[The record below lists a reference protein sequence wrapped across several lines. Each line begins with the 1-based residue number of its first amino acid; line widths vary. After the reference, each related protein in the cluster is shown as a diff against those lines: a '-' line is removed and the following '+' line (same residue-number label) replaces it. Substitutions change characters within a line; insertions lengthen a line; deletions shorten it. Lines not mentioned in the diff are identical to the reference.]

1 MNYISE
7 IQSAAEGYDCPW
19 SDLPEGV
26 RQMLMAEYLRAQPYL
41 EPLEAIPQRTL
52 DYLFREQLADAI
64 RHKRRGKAPEAYLA
78 AVQGFVEQLLS
89 LLMAE
94 CERRAEDD
102 YDAEFLQE
110 STTLIR
116 ARAADVAAESRA
128 RLVDM
133 QG

>member
-19 SDLPEGV
+19 SELPEGV
-26 RQMLMAEYLRAQPYL
+26 RQMLMAEYLLAQPYL
-41 EPLEAIPQRTL
+41 EPWQAIPARTL
-52 DYLFREQLADAI
+52 EYLTKDAAAEVV
-64 RHKRRGKAPEAYLA
+64 RHKRRGRQSEAYLA
-78 AVQGFVEQLLS
+78 AKEEFFEELFS

>member
-19 SDLPEGV
+19 SELPEGV
-26 RQMLMAEYLRAQPYL
+26 RQMLMAEYLLAQPYL
-41 EPLEAIPQRTL
+41 EPWQAIPARTL
-52 DYLFREQLADAI
+52 EYLTKDAAAEVV
-64 RHKRRGKAPEAYLA
+64 RHKRRGKPSAAYLA
-78 AVQGFVEQLLS
+78 AVQTFTEQLFS

-116 ARAADVAAESRA
+116 ARVADVAAESRA
-128 RLVDM
+128 RLVDA

>member
-19 SDLPEGV
+19 SDLPEHV
-26 RQMLMAEYLRAQPYL
+26 RQMLMAEYLLAQPYL
-41 EPLEAIPQRTL
+41 EPWQAIPARTL
-52 DYLFREQLADAI
+52 EYLTKDAAAEVV
-64 RHKRRGKAPEAYLA
+64 RHKRRGRQSEAYLA
-78 AVQGFVEQLLS
+78 AKEEFFEELFS